1 MDHYPPSTPL
11 QGSCPPGSDSMER
24 LVVALPNHQKTPNM
38 QTGIELIAAERER
51 QITAEGYTTAHDD
64 QHTGAELVIAS
75 NQYSSYAAIHVRSKG
90 LALAPDCF
98 LPKNWPW
105 EREAWKP
112 SDDPIRN
119 LVKAGALIAAE
130 IDRLSRHN
138 GVYS

>member
-1 MDHYPPSTPL
+1 M
-11 QGSCPPGSDSMER
+11 
-24 LVVALPNHQKTPNM
+24 K
-38 QTGIELIAAERER
+38 TGIELIAAERER
-51 QITAEGYTTAHDD
+51 QITAEGWTAAHDD
-64 QHTGAELVIAS
+64 EHSEAELVVAS
-75 NQYSSYAAIHVRSKG
+75 NQYSSYAAVQVRGKG
-90 LALAPDCF
+90 KAQAPPCF

-138 GVYS
+138 DQG